1 MYEWIVN
8 PPLVVTDPPEAV
20 KVPAENVLT
29 ANQVSVL
36 RFLHE
41 ICSLLENAPE
51 FIPVM
56 VTPEPASK
64 VTAPLL
70 ILAMWITVPMG
81 NATLLLGGMVTFAEL
96 VLFMVTTF
104 PASASTQI

>member
-1 MYEWIVN
+1 MLN
-8 PPLVVTDPPEAV
+8 PPLVVTDPPEAF

-36 RFLHE
+36 RFLHK
-41 ICSLLENAPE
+41 ICSLLENAPDA
-51 FIPVM
+51 IPVM
-56 VTPEPASK
+56 VTPEPACK

-70 ILAMWITVPMG
+70 ILAMLITVPMG
-81 NATLLLGGMVTFAEL
+81 YATLLLGGIVTVAVL

-104 PASASTQI
+104 PASSSTQV